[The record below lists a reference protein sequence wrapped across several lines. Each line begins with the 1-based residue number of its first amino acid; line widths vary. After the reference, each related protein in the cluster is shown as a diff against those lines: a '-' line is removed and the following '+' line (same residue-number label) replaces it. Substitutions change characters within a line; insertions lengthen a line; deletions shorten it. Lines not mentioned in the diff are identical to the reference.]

1 MDMATMP
8 SRQLILRRRGYAL
21 EKGQATPAPSSAL
34 LPPGC
39 GTMDRIAPLNVSS
52 PSMTDRAFP
61 VWLGGVA
68 HCE

>member
-21 EKGQATPAPSSAL
+21 EKGQATPASSSAL

-39 GTMDRIAPLNVSS
+39 GTHDGPHCTLERIQPKH
-52 PSMTDRAFP
+52 D
-61 VWLGGVA
+61 
-68 HCE
+68 